1 MDTLPSPDN
10 ITTYTTALQER
21 IARDIMGDYI
31 AYRSAVLA
39 EGSVEDHRKLVEVQL
54 RVTAAELKRQAD
66 PHAGLTTF
74 NITFSSSNAPTVFGG
89 SPLPIEV
96 LAVEVPD
103 PQQDAQR
110 QDARPPTGGAR
121 PTHRVIDIDL
131 PPLPS
136 TLPPQRRESDT
147 ILDGL
152 DL

>member
-21 IARDIMGDYI
+21 IARDLMGDYT

-66 PHAGLTTF
+66 SNAGLTTF
-74 NITFSSSNAPTVFGG
+74 NITFSSNAPTVFG
-89 SPLPIEV
+89 SPPLPIEV

-103 PQQDAQR
+103 HPQDAKW
-110 QDARPPTGGAR
+110 QDANPPTGGAR
-121 PTHRVIDIDL
+121 PTHGVIDIDL

>member
-1 MDTLPSPDN
+1 MPHMDTLPSPDN
-10 ITTYTTALQER
+10 ITTHTTALQER
-21 IARDIMGDYI
+21 IARDLMGDYT

-66 PHAGLTTF
+66 SNAGLTTF
-74 NITFSSSNAPTVFGG
+74 NITFSSSNTPTVFG
-89 SPLPIEV
+89 SPPLPIEV

-103 PQQDAQR
+103 HQ
-110 QDARPPTGGAR
+110 QDARPPTGSAR
-121 PTHRVIDIDL
+121 PTHGVIDIDL